1 MLPPAAYEAVC
12 CSRRTVVVARI
23 AASQTAYFKY
33 RFCQCG
39 AKNAVGL
46 WLWSRSFQQ
55 RPDTRIALCV
65 KDCSHTDSLLCYAKN
80 HDLSAFREYIG
91 DAKMAPGEL
100 HAT

>member
-39 AKNAVGL
+39 TKKPTSACGYGPGASNRQSWYG
-46 WLWSRSFQQ
+46 
-55 RPDTRIALCV
+55 IAGPLG
-65 KDCSHTDSLLCYAKN
+65 S
-80 HDLSAFREYIG
+80 
-91 DAKMAPGEL
+91 
-100 HAT
+100 

>member
-39 AKNAVGL
+39 TKNRRRLVAMAQEL
-46 WLWSRSFQQ
+46 
-55 RPDTRIALCV
+55 P
-65 KDCSHTDSLLCYAKN
+65 TDSRGMGLRVRWGP
-80 HDLSAFREYIG
+80 SRG
-91 DAKMAPGEL
+91 APRSSKWEFL
-100 HAT
+100 HSEEGWKDS